1 MIQVKNLTITHRKDM
16 RVILESFSMVLND
29 GDKAALI
36 GEEGNGKSTLLKLLY
51 DDRLVEDYA
60 EYSGEII
67 KNRVRIGYLAQ
78 ELTEE
83 QKAQSVYEFCA
94 QSDVFYEQS
103 PKELAAIAGQLGLS
117 PDIFYADQRMG
128 QLSGGEKVKL
138 QLARL
143 LMEQPDVLFL
153 DEPSNDIDI
162 ETIEWLERFI
172 CKASVPVLFIS
183 HDETL
188 LERTA
193 NKIIHMEQLR
203 RKTTSRC
210 TVAAVDY
217 RTYVSARADAFLHQ
231 EQVARKERSE
241 YEKQQERFRKI
252 QQKVEHQQNAI
263 SRNDPHGGRLLKKKM
278 HAVKSLERRFEK
290 EHSRLTEL
298 PETEE
303 AIFIKFGDRIS
314 MPQSKRVLDFSRS
327 ELRTEAERF
336 GEGKLLAR
344 ELRLSITGPEHV
356 CIVGK
361 NGAGKTTLLKEIA
374 GELLA
379 RDDVKAYYMPQNYEE
394 LLDLE
399 QTPVEFLCAEG
410 SWDEVSRVRTYLGSM
425 KYTADE
431 MAHPAS
437 ALSGGQKAKLLFLK
451 MSMAGCNVLIL
462 DEPTRNFSPLSN
474 PVIRGMLKEYGGTI
488 ISVSHDRKYIDE
500 VCDTVYELTKTGLQ
514 RISER
519 KG

>member
-51 DDRLVEDYA
+51 DERLVEDYA

-67 KNRVRIGYLAQ
+67 KNRARIGYLAQ

-117 PDIFYADQRMG
+117 SDIFYADQRIG

-172 CKASVPVLFIS
+172 CKVSVPVLFIS

-203 RKTTSRC
+203 RKTTSRW

-327 ELRTEAERF
+327 ELRTETERF

-344 ELRLSITGPEHV
+344 EARFSITGPEHV

-361 NGAGKTTLLKEIA
+361 NGAGKTTLRKEIA

-474 PVIRGMLKEYGGTI
+474 PVIRGMLREYGGTI

>member
-51 DDRLVEDYA
+51 DERLVEDYA

-67 KNRVRIGYLAQ
+67 KNRTRIGYLAQ

-117 PDIFYADQRMG
+117 SDIFYADQRMG

-203 RKTTSRC
+203 RKTTSRW

-278 HAVKSLERRFEK
+278 HAVKSMERRFEK

-298 PETEE
+298 PETEH

-474 PVIRGMLKEYGGTI
+474 PVIRGMLREYGGTI

>member
-51 DDRLVEDYA
+51 DERLVEDYA

-67 KNRVRIGYLAQ
+67 KNNASIGYLAQ

-117 PDIFYADQRMG
+117 SDIFYADQRMG

-203 RKTTSRC
+203 RKTMSRW

-217 RTYVSARADAFLHQ
+217 RTYVSARADAFCIRNRLH
-231 EQVARKERSE
+231 ARSAASMRSSRSVSERSSRRSSTNRMPF
-241 YEKQQERFRKI
+241 QETIRTAAGCLRRKCMRS
-252 QQKVEHQQNAI
+252 
-263 SRNDPHGGRLLKKKM
+263 SRWSGVLKRST
-278 HAVKSLERRFEK
+278 AGSRSCRRRRRRF
-290 EHSRLTEL
+290 LL
-298 PETEE
+298 NL
-303 AIFIKFGDRIS
+303 AIRF
-314 MPQSKRVLDFSRS
+314 PCLSRS
-327 ELRTEAERF
+327 
-336 GEGKLLAR
+336 
-344 ELRLSITGPEHV
+344 V
-356 CIVGK
+356 CWIFQGVSLGQRR
-361 NGAGKTTLLKEIA
+361 
-374 GELLA
+374 
-379 RDDVKAYYMPQNYEE
+379 RDLGRAN
-394 LLDLE
+394 
-399 QTPVEFLCAEG
+399 FWRG
-410 SWDEVSRVRTYLGSM
+410 SCGFR
-425 KYTADE
+425 
-431 MAHPAS
+431 
-437 ALSGGQKAKLLFLK
+437 
-451 MSMAGCNVLIL
+451 
-462 DEPTRNFSPLSN
+462 
-474 PVIRGMLKEYGGTI
+474 
-488 ISVSHDRKYIDE
+488 
-500 VCDTVYELTKTGLQ
+500 
-514 RISER
+514 
-519 KG
+519 

>member
-16 RVILESFSMVLND
+16 RVILENFSMVLND

-51 DDRLVEDYA
+51 DERLVEDYA

-67 KNRVRIGYLAQ
+67 KNHARIGYLAQ

-83 QKAQSVYEFCA
+83 QKAESVYEFCA

-103 PKELAAIAGQLGLS
+103 PRELAAIAGQLGLAA
-117 PDIFYADQRMG
+117 DIFYADQRMG

-143 LMEQPDVLFL
+143 LMEQPDALFL

-162 ETIEWLERFI
+162 ETLEWLERFI
-172 CKASVPVLFIS
+172 SRASVPVLFIS

-203 RKTTSRC
+203 RRTTSRW

-217 RTYVSARADAFLHQ
+217 RTYV
-231 EQVARKERSE
+231 SE

-252 QQKVEHQQNAI
+252 QQKVEHQQSAI
-263 SRNDPHGGRLLKKKM
+263 SRQDPHGGRLLKKKM

-290 EHSRLTEL
+290 EHSRMTEL
-298 PETEE
+298 PETED
-303 AIFIKFGDRIS
+303 AIFIKFGEKVS
-314 MPQSKRVLDFSRS
+314 LPQSKRVLDFLRS
-327 ELRTEAERF
+327 ELRAPQENSV
-336 GEGKLLAR
+336 EGKLLAR
-344 ELRLSITGPEHV
+344 DVRLAVIGREHV
-356 CIVGK
+356 CIIGK
-361 NGAGKTTLLKEIA
+361 NGVGKTTLLREIA

-379 RDDVKAYYMPQNYEE
+379 REDVKAYYMPQNYEE

-399 QTPVEFLCAEG
+399 QTPVEFLCGEG
-410 SWDEVSRVRTYLGSM
+410 SKDEISRVRTWLGSM
-425 KYTADE
+425 KYTAE
-431 MAHPAS
+431 EIAHPA
-437 ALSGGQKAKLLFLK
+437 AELSGGQKAKLLLLK

-474 PVIRGMLKEYGGTI
+474 PVIRGMLREYAGAV
-488 ISVSHDRKYIDE
+488 ISISHDRKYIDE
-500 VCDTVYELTKTGLQ
+500 VCDTVYELTETGLKKL
-514 RISER
+514 S
-519 KG
+519 

>member
-1 MIQVKNLTITHRKDM
+1 
-16 RVILESFSMVLND
+16 
-29 GDKAALI
+29 
-36 GEEGNGKSTLLKLLY
+36 
-51 DDRLVEDYA
+51 
-60 EYSGEII
+60 
-67 KNRVRIGYLAQ
+67 
-78 ELTEE
+78 
-83 QKAQSVYEFCA
+83 
-94 QSDVFYEQS
+94 
-103 PKELAAIAGQLGLS
+103 
-117 PDIFYADQRMG
+117 
-128 QLSGGEKVKL
+128 
-138 QLARL
+138 
-143 LMEQPDVLFL
+143 
-153 DEPSNDIDI
+153 
-162 ETIEWLERFI
+162 
-172 CKASVPVLFIS
+172 
-183 HDETL
+183 
-188 LERTA
+188 
-193 NKIIHMEQLR
+193 
-203 RKTTSRC
+203 
-210 TVAAVDY
+210 
-217 RTYVSARADAFLHQ
+217 
-231 EQVARKERSE
+231 
-241 YEKQQERFRKI
+241 
-252 QQKVEHQQNAI
+252 
-263 SRNDPHGGRLLKKKM
+263 M

-290 EHSRLTEL
+290 EHSRLAEL

-344 ELRLSITGPEHV
+344 ELRLFDNRTKEHV

-474 PVIRGMLKEYGGTI
+474 PVIRGMLREYGGTI

>member
-51 DDRLVEDYA
+51 DERLVEDYA

-67 KNRVRIGYLAQ
+67 KNRARIGYLAQ

-117 PDIFYADQRMG
+117 SDIFYADQRMG

>member
-51 DDRLVEDYA
+51 DERLVEDYA

-67 KNRVRIGYLAQ
+67 KNRARIGYLAQ

-103 PKELAAIAGQLGLS
+103 PKELAAIAGQLGIS
-117 PDIFYADQRMG
+117 SDIFYADQRMG

-172 CKASVPVLFIS
+172 CKAPVPVLFIS

-203 RKTTSRC
+203 RKTTSRW

-298 PETEE
+298 PETED

-314 MPQSKRVLDFSRS
+314 VSKSKRVLDFSRS
-327 ELRTEAERF
+327 ELRTETERF

-410 SWDEVSRVRTYLGSM
+410 RSDEVSRVRTYLGSM

-474 PVIRGMLKEYGGTI
+474 PVIRGMLREYGGTI